1 MSTFL
6 KHLSAFQRDILYVV
20 ADLETPYGLAI
31 KRGLE
36 QYYDEDVN
44 TGRVYQNLNRLV
56 DEEYIEK
63 SEIDKRTNAY
73 TLTQKAVI
81 AMKNRHHWQRTQ
93 AKRRIQ
99 IEALQADS
107 RLQH

>member
-1 MSTFL
+1 MNTSL

-20 ADLETPYGLAI
+20 ADLDTPYGLGI

-36 QYYDEDVN
+36 EYYDEDVN

-56 DEEYIEK
+56 DMEYIEK
-63 SEIDKRTNAY
+63 SEIDKRTNTY
-73 TLTQKAVI
+73 TLTQMAVI

-107 RLQH
+107 RLQQ

>member
-1 MSTFL
+1 MNTSL

-20 ADLETPYGLAI
+20 ADLDTPYGLGI

-36 QYYDEDVN
+36 EYYDEDVN

-56 DEEYIEK
+56 DMEYIEK
-63 SEIDKRTNAY
+63 SEIDKRTNTY
-73 TLTQKAVI
+73 TLTQMAVI

>member
-1 MSTFL
+1 MNTSL

-20 ADLETPYGLAI
+20 ADLDTPYGLEI

-36 QYYDEDVN
+36 EYYDKDVN
-44 TGRVYQNLNRLV
+44 SGRVYQNLNTLV
-56 DEEYIEK
+56 DQGCIEK
-63 SEIDKRTNAY
+63 STIDKRTNAY

-81 AMKNRHHWQRTQ
+81 AIKNRHHWQRTQ

-99 IEALQADS
+99 TEALQADS
-107 RLQH
+107 RFQH